1 MSGTLRPEDEALT
14 TVYDYDGSGNP
25 IYCGRAPVGS
35 SKDSA
40 VWQIKKFTFSGTNLT
55 DIQFA
60 GNDASFSKVWNSR
73 AGYTYA

>member
-25 IYCGRAPVGS
+25 IYCGRALVGTA
-35 SKDSA
+35 KSA
-40 VWQIKKFTFSGTNLT
+40 AAWQIKKFTFTGSNLT

-73 AGYTYA
+73 LSYSYA